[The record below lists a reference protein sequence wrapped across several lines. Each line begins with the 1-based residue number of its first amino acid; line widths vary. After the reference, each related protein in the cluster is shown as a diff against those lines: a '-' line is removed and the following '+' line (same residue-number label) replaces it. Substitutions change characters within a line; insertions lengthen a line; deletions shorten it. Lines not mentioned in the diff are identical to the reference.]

1 MPVTVVV
8 GGQFGSEGK
17 GKVAYSLAK
26 TFGARLAVRVGGSNS
41 GHTVVVDSGS
51 RFVLRHLPTPALLP
65 GMVSILPPGS
75 YLDLA
80 VLLDEIR
87 RLNVEPR
94 SLVIDPNAAIV
105 RDQEREAEAAGPL
118 RDAIGSTLTGTGAA
132 VARRVSRDGS
142 LVLARDIAELEP
154 YLGATLPRLRAALD
168 RGDRVLIEGTQG
180 YGLSL
185 LHSPHYPYAT
195 SRDTTAAAA
204 LAESG
209 LSPMDVD
216 QVVLV
221 IRTFPIRV
229 GGNSGPLT
237 REISWAEI
245 AARGGHNHELSEY
258 TSVTRRLRRVGE
270 FDPAIVRKAI
280 AANAPTLVV
289 LNHADYLDHDACGRQ
304 QVTPVIRKFVA
315 WAERAIGRRI
325 DLAGLGPTQLT
336 PTHADS
342 PRLSEVPG

>member
-17 GKVAYSLAK
+17 GKVAYSLAR
-26 TFGARLAVRVGGSNS
+26 TLGVRIAVRVGGSNS
-41 GHTVVVDSGS
+41 GHTVVLDDGS

-75 YLDLA
+75 YLDLP
-80 VLLDEIR
+80 VLLDEIH
-87 RLNVEPR
+87 RLNTDPR

-105 RDQEREAEAAGPL
+105 GDQERQSEAAGPL
-118 RDAIGSTLTGTGAA
+118 RERIGSTLTGTGAA

-142 LVLARDIAELEP
+142 LILARDVVELQP
-154 YLGATLPRLRAALD
+154 YVGATLPRLRAALD

-180 YGLSL
+180 YGLSV
-185 LHSPHYPYAT
+185 LHSPHYPFAT

-209 LSPMDVD
+209 LSPLDVD

-229 GGNSGPLT
+229 GGNSGPLP
-237 REISWAEI
+237 REISWAEV
-245 AARGGHNHELSEY
+245 AHRGGHDHELSEY
-258 TSVTRRLRRVGE
+258 TSVTGRLRRVGE
-270 FDPAIVRKAI
+270 FDPDIVRKAI
-280 AANAPTLVV
+280 DANAPSLVV
-289 LNHADYLDHDACGRQ
+289 LNHGDYIDHGACRGQ
-304 QVTPVIRKFVA
+304 QPTAAIRKFVES
-315 WAERAIGRRI
+315 AEREIGRRI
-325 DLAGLGPTQLT
+325 DLIGLGPTQLV
-336 PTHADS
+336 PIHANS
-342 PRLSEVPG
+342 PRLSEVTG